1 LIRPSK
7 YDEQEVKMP
16 KIGFRVPSLNK
27 RIAARTSVRRYLRNS
42 LGLKAPR
49 GYGWFTNPRR
59 AAYNRIYNR
68 TTKGCGFVL
77 LLAISIGVLIKFL
90 LT

>member
-1 LIRPSK
+1 
-7 YDEQEVKMP
+7 M
-16 KIGFRVPSLNK
+16 
-27 RIAARTSVRRYLRNS
+27 RNS

-49 GYGWFTNPRR
+49 GFGWFTNPRR

-90 LT
+90 LTLKVLVKIMQRFTVFIIHPGTIDRVTAER